1 MSKSKFLVSAVTTN
15 IVLLLAAL
23 PLVWWLIGPATAMA
37 TGAGGVLGMANLLG
51 WSWLMHRMLGGTGP
65 ARSKAKYGLLFIG
78 KFGLL
83 LLVIYIAINKLG
95 LSPYG
100 FLIGLST
107 MVLSLVIA
115 GFLQPTEED
124 SGEAELMNMEEGKK
138 E

>member
-1 MSKSKFLVSAVTTN
+1 MIKSKFLASAFTTN
-15 IVLLLAAL
+15 VVLLLATL
-23 PLVWWLIGPATAMA
+23 PLVWWLIGPTTAIA
-37 TGAGGVLGMANLLG
+37 TGAGGVLGMANLIG
-51 WSWLMHRMLGGTGP
+51 WSWLMHRMLDGKGP

-83 LLVIYIAINKLG
+83 LLVIYIAVNKLG

-100 FLIGLST
+100 FLMGLST

-115 GFLQPTEED
+115 GFLQPTEEEG
-124 SGEAELMNMEEGKK
+124 GEADVMNIEEGNI

>member
-1 MSKSKFLVSAVTTN
+1 MIKSKFLVSALITN
-15 IVLLLAAL
+15 VVLLLAAL
-23 PLVWWLIGPATAMA
+23 PLVWWLIGPMTALA
-37 TGAGGVLGMANLLG
+37 TGAGGVLGMANLIG
-51 WSWLMHRMLGGTGP
+51 WSWLMHRMLDGKGP
-65 ARSKAKYGLLFIG
+65 ARSKAKYGLLFVG

-83 LLVIYIAINKLG
+83 LLVIYVAVNKLG

-115 GFLQPTEED
+115 GFLQPMEEE
-124 SGEAELMNMEEGKK
+124 SGEADAMNMEEGKK